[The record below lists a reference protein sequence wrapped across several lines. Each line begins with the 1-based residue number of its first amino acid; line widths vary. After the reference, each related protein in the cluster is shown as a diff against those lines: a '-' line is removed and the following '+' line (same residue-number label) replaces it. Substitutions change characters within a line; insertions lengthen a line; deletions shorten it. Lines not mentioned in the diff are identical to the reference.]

1 MKIRLSLRL
10 YFFLSVLLLGS
21 IMAIGF
27 SLLSVQ
33 YYIDGLDKGIS
44 VVMRDLA
51 KTVDVEKGQPKNV
64 AGFDVSNR
72 WQDTPD
78 IIQQRFISPPTE
90 AGQLH
95 KIREQSSIFSV
106 PENIYFVVL
115 FYSPQGE
122 KRFVSRAFLEKD
134 RPVTVDSS
142 APAKRLYLIF
152 FTAIAAI
159 VLFTFFLVMIMQR
172 IAKPIEYLKEWAKS
186 LNQNNLQKPLPD
198 FTYNEL
204 NMLASL
210 LQSSLFSAHQS
221 LQREQH
227 FLSYASHEL
236 RTPIAVIRSNVDLLQ
251 RLSEKTPLCEK
262 QQLTLQRIQRAGLTM
277 SNLTD
282 TLLWLSRNDDQ
293 EVSREP
299 INLHEKIKQLCADLD
314 YLLNAKNVK
323 VNIDSEDFEVNVEAT
338 ACHIVLSNL
347 IRNAYQH
354 TQHGQVFIKQQGSR
368 VTIINCNDN
377 DAITKPISETNVKQA
392 AFGCG
397 YGLGLQLSEKII
409 KRHGWCYEIADDHG
423 RYQVTVDFKFK

>member
-1 MKIRLSLRL
+1 
-10 YFFLSVLLLGS
+10 
-21 IMAIGF
+21 MAIGF
-27 SLLSVQ
+27 SLLSVH
-33 YYIDGLDKGIS
+33 YFIDGLDKGIN

-51 KTVDVEKGQPKNV
+51 KTVEVEEGQPKNV
-64 AGFDVSNR
+64 AGFNVSNR

-78 IIQQRFISPPTE
+78 IIQQHFISPPTE

-95 KIREQSSIFSV
+95 KIREQSSIFFV

-115 FYSPQGE
+115 FYSPEGE

-134 RPVTVDSS
+134 RPVSVDSS

-159 VLFTFFLVMIMQR
+159 VLFTFFLVMIMQK

-186 LNQNNLQKPLPD
+186 LNQNNLQKPPPD

-204 NMLASL
+204 NILASL
-210 LQSSLFSAHQS
+210 VQSSLISAHQS
-221 LQREQH
+221 LQREQR

-251 RLSEKTPLCEK
+251 RLNEKTPLSDK

-293 EVSREP
+293 GVTREP
-299 INLHEKIKQLCADLD
+299 IKLDDKIKRLRDELN
-314 YLLNAKNVK
+314 YLLNGKNVE
-323 VNIDSEDFEVNVEAT
+323 VNIDSEECEVNVEAT

-354 TQHGQVFIKQQGSR
+354 TQHGQVLIKQQGSR
-368 VTIINCNDN
+368 VTIINSNDSTTQN
-377 DAITKPISETNVKQA
+377 SGADVKQP
-392 AFGCG
+392 AFGYG
-397 YGLGLQLSEKII
+397 YGLGLQLSEKLI
-409 KRHGWCYEIADDHG
+409 KRHAWFYEIADVQG
-423 RYQVTVDFKFK
+423 RYQVTVDFQPDNS

>member
-1 MKIRLSLRL
+1 
-10 YFFLSVLLLGS
+10 
-21 IMAIGF
+21 MAIGF

-51 KTVDVEKGQPKNV
+51 KSVDVEEGQPKNV

-78 IIQQRFISPPTE
+78 IIQQRFISPPTDP
-90 AGQLH
+90 GQLH
-95 KIREQSSIFSV
+95 KIKEQSSIFSV

-122 KRFVSRAFLEKD
+122 KRFVSRAFLEKE

-152 FTAIAAI
+152 FTAVAAI
-159 VLFTFFLVMIMQR
+159 VLFTFFLVMIMKK
-172 IAKPIEYLKEWAKS
+172 IAKPIESLKAWAKS
-186 LNQNNLQKPLPD
+186 LNENNLQKSPPD
-198 FTYNEL
+198 FIYNEL
-204 NMLASL
+204 NVLASL
-210 LQSSLFSAHQS
+210 VQSSLISAHQS
-221 LQREQH
+221 LGREQR

-251 RLSEKTPLCEK
+251 RLSEQTPLSEK
-262 QQLTLQRIQRAGLTM
+262 QLLTLQRIQRAGLTM

-282 TLLWLSRNDDQ
+282 TLLWLSRNDEQ
-293 EVSREP
+293 EVSQEP
-299 INLHEKIKQLCADLD
+299 INLHDKIKQLCADLD
-314 YLLNAKNVK
+314 YLLNAKEVE
-323 VNIDSEDFEVNVEAT
+323 VNIESEDFEVKVAT
-338 ACHIVLSNL
+338 TSCHIVLSNL

-368 VTIINCNDN
+368 VTIINCNDSV
-377 DAITKPISETNVKQA
+377 DITMPISDTNVKQA

-409 KRHGWCYEIADDHG
+409 KRHGWTYEIADNQG
-423 RYQVTVDFKFK
+423 RYQVTVDFGRDNS

>member
-1 MKIRLSLRL
+1 
-10 YFFLSVLLLGS
+10 
-21 IMAIGF
+21 MAVGF
-27 SLLSVQ
+27 SLLSVH
-33 YYIDGLDKGIS
+33 YFIDGLDKGFS
-44 VVMRDLA
+44 VVMSDLA
-51 KTVDVEKGQPKNV
+51 KSVDVEEGEPKNI
-64 AGFDVSNR
+64 AGFNVSNR

-90 AGQLH
+90 VGKLQ
-95 KIREQSSIFSV
+95 KIKEQSSIFAV
-106 PENIYFVVL
+106 PENIYFVIL

-122 KRFVSRAFLEKD
+122 KRFISRVMLEKD
-134 RPVTVDSS
+134 RPVIVGSS
-142 APAKRLYLIF
+142 APEKRLYLII
-152 FTAIAAI
+152 FTGVAAI
-159 VLFTFFLVMIMQR
+159 GLFTFFLVMIMQK
-172 IAKPIEYLKEWAKS
+172 IAKPVESLKHWAKS
-186 LNQNNLQKPLPD
+186 LKQDNLQKPLPD

-204 NMLASL
+204 NLLASL
-210 LQSSLFSAHQS
+210 LQSSLNSAHQS

-282 TLLWLSRNDDQ
+282 TLLWLSRNDEQ
-293 EVSREP
+293 EVTQEP
-299 INLHEKIKQLCADLD
+299 INLYEKIKQLCADLD

-323 VNIDSEDFEVNVEAT
+323 VNIDSEDFVVNVEAT

-377 DAITKPISETNVKQA
+377 ADSTAPISETNVKQA

-409 KRHGWCYEIADDHG
+409 KRHGWFYEIADVHG
-423 RYQVTVDFKFK
+423 RYQVTVDFNRNNS